1 MKSLKINMVNA
12 KCAKVSEQFK
22 SFKIKTWDEN
32 IDLEEL
38 VVKHL
43 PKEIEDYEDF
53 LADINIQINI
63 KPLQMDIF
71 KEGYQEEV
79 SHEEECA
86 SGTKDQ
92 NQG

>member
-12 KCAKVSEQFK
+12 KCAKVSEQFE

-38 VVKHL
+38 VVKNL

-53 LADINIQINI
+53 IADISIQINI
-63 KPLQMDIF
+63 KPLQMNIL

-79 SHEEECA
+79 GHEEECD
-86 SGTKDQ
+86 SGNQSQDQ
-92 NQG
+92 R